1 MRGLFVQDGP
11 HKYLLK
17 NARVSEVMQPID
29 DAEEETTFDPAS
41 GEAYLRPTD
50 TLEAALRA
58 FDTGGRTR
66 ILVVDSEDATKIIA
80 HLQQVDVLRQFNSA
94 LISTSEEEHR

>member
-1 MRGLFVQDGP
+1 
-11 HKYLLK
+11 
-17 NARVSEVMQPID
+17 MQPIND
-29 DAEEETTFDPAS
+29 DGETTFDPAS

-58 FDTGGRTR
+58 FDTDGRTR
-66 ILVVDSEDATKIIA
+66 ILVVDNDDATKIIA

-94 LISTSEEEHR
+94 LISTSDRYHSTHTEPCPRRHRN